1 MNRRINK
8 IILDILHDKKNTL
21 QGYAHLFK
29 VSEQTIRNDIK
40 EINDHF
46 KQNRQAE
53 IILNEAGLLMMT
65 SKVDLKE
72 TLRAYASFQ
81 NYNLS
86 QDERR
91 TILALLLITLNGY
104 VTTYFLSEYVLVS
117 RNTLVSD
124 IEELKIWFLRNGLV
138 LESYIGKG
146 YLIRGDEIKIRTA
159 MLKLIIY
166 NGLFD
171 QEYEYAFGME
181 NNIFQNLLL
190 DIIDKSTIYQSIKKT
205 LLMSERQSELQLS
218 DFSYQE
224 VSCYLLIMV
233 ERIRMGKVM
242 PLSPSL
248 IHLKDSSKYQFAT
261 KIIGFVEKKYAIKVS
276 VGETLYLT
284 SILRSKSY
292 IRNNGRK
299 IDSIEIQI
307 LINEFIF
314 NISKRLNIKYYLNS
328 DLFDL
333 LENHL
338 KLLIYRIKQKS
349 SVRNALFEE
358 VYTSYQ
364 EIFPIIKLNLS
375 KLEGFLE
382 VEISKDEISF
392 IVMYIMAILEN
403 NTSIQPPIRVRLICN
418 SGRGTAQ
425 LLQAKLNSLFPQVE
439 IISVDSSHVL
449 PQLNSETQDLII
461 STVPIKT
468 EKNNFVIVHPILTER
483 DILELQKAIYQAKL
497 KRLSVSQKVTKQ
509 LDKEQD
515 LYQNY
520 RTVIDKYVDEEH
532 RSAVFSEL
540 EALHLLYS
548 KEELE
553 LGSTKEVER
562 LSEILTLERI
572 DLHCS
577 AADWQA
583 TVKSAG
589 SLLYQQ
595 QLIEGRYIQAM
606 IDVIE
611 VNDSY
616 VVIAP
621 GVAIPHAEAS
631 AGALKTGASLIRLK
645 EAVCFNHTQHDPVKY
660 VIALS
665 IAEGT
670 GIGSCLYYFTEI
682 LATEEF
688 IVIMN
693 HCESEAELL
702 FELKKMEDKVMGLS
716 YEKNIM

>member
-21 QGYAHLFK
+21 QGYAQLFK

-46 KQNRQAE
+46 REHNQAQ
-53 IILNEAGLLMMT
+53 IVLNEAGLLMMT

-72 TLRAYASFQ
+72 TLKAYASFQ

-91 TILALLLITLNGY
+91 TILALLLITLNDY

-124 IEELKIWFLRNGLV
+124 VEELKVWFNRNGLM

-146 YLIRGDEIKIRTA
+146 YLIKGDEIKIRKA

-190 DIIDKSTIYQSIKKT
+190 DIIDKSTIYQSIKKIILT
-205 LLMSERQSELQLS
+205 AERQCNLQLS

-224 VSCYLLIMV
+224 VSCYLLIMI
-233 ERIRMGKVM
+233 ERIRMGKVIEV
-242 PLSPSL
+242 SPQL
-248 IHLKDSSKYQFAT
+248 NNLKDSSKFLFS
-261 KIIGFVEKKYAIKVS
+261 KEIVNFVEKKYDLNVS
-276 VGETLYLT
+276 SGEMLSLT

-292 IRNNGRK
+292 IKNNARK

-314 NISKRLNIKYYLNS
+314 NISKELRIKYYLNS
-328 DLFDL
+328 DLFEL

-349 SVRNALFEE
+349 SVKNALFEE
-358 VYTSYQ
+358 VYASYQ
-364 EIFPIIKLNLS
+364 EIFPIVKENLVKIES
-375 KLEGFLE
+375 FLD
-382 VEISKDEISF
+382 VEISEDEVSF

-403 NTSIQPPIRVRLICN
+403 NTSTQPPIRVRLICN

-425 LLQAKLNSLFPQVE
+425 LLKAKLNSTFPQVE

-449 PQLNSETQDLII
+449 QQLNPETQDLII

-468 EKNNFVIVHPILTER
+468 EASNFVLVHPILTEK
-483 DILELQKAIYQAKL
+483 DIVELQKAIYQTKL

-509 LDKEQD
+509 INREQA

-520 RTVIDKYVDEEH
+520 RTVINKYIDEEH
-532 RSAVFSEL
+532 RNAVFSEL
-540 EALHLLYS
+540 EELHSLYS
-548 KEELE
+548 NQEIASECP
-553 LGSTKEVER
+553 KEVER
-562 LSEILTLERI
+562 LSEILTIERI

-577 AADWQA
+577 ANSWQEA
-583 TVKSAG
+583 VKSAG
-589 SLLYQQ
+589 ALLHKSR
-595 QLIEGRYIQAM
+595 LITGQYIQAM
-606 IDVIE
+606 INVVE

-616 VVIAP
+616 VVISP
-621 GVAIPHAEAS
+621 GIAIPHAEAS
-631 AGALKTGASLIRLK
+631 DGALKTGASFIRLN
-645 EAVCFNHTQHDPVKY
+645 EPVCFNHKKNDPVKY
-660 VIALS
+660 VIAFS

-682 LATEEF
+682 LATEAF
-688 IVIMN
+688 ISTMN
-693 HCESEAELL
+693 RCESELEMLV
-702 FELKKMEDKVMGLS
+702 ELKKMEDKVMGLS